1 MKSIWRTLGILL
13 LASSL
18 GHCATLPD
26 VDQYERNAR
35 TEMASTQRAWL
46 NYRESRK
53 LIERLGASARGDDF
67 LAAHLRVEEAV
78 AGAPL
83 TAGNEVTIFDD
94 GPETYD
100 AMFKA
105 IEGAKKYIYLETYI
119 FEGDELGQRLA
130 RMLADKRS
138 QGVFVAVSVDGVGTL
153 ATPAEM
159 FDTMRDAGVEVM
171 VFHPV
176 NPLLARSP
184 TWSLNKRNHRKIL
197 VVDGVVGFTGGMN
210 ISDVYSSSVSGSGS
224 GSSSLG
230 SSSRKSRD
238 GGEEPPWRDTH
249 GRLHGPA
256 VFVLQK
262 VFVKGWREQNG
273 PELAFADEAPAVGK
287 PGEAVVRVIAN
298 DPNAEDG
305 FSVYLTLMSA
315 ISSAQQSILITMAY
329 FVPDPAFIQA
339 LKDAA
344 DRGVKVALVLPE
356 ISDSSLVLHAGR
368 SHYTDL
374 LEAGVVIYERTDAL
388 LHAKTAVIDGVW
400 STIGSS
406 NLDWRSFTL
415 NYEVNAVILGRATGQ
430 RMQALFER
438 DVEQSRQVTPEE
450 WNKRGISPR
459 FMEFLGRLAER
470 WL

>member
-1 MKSIWRTLGILL
+1 MKSIWRTFGILF

-26 VDQYERNAR
+26 AHDYDGDAR
-35 TEMASTQRAWL
+35 SEIASTKRAWL
-46 NYRESRK
+46 NYRESQK
-53 LIERLGASARGDDF
+53 LIERLGDTARGDDF

-83 TAGNEVTIFDD
+83 TAGNEVAIFDD
-94 GPETYD
+94 GPKTYD
-100 AMFKA
+100 AMFEA
-105 IEGAKKYIYLETYI
+105 IENAKKYIYLETYI

-153 ATPAEM
+153 GTPAEM

-197 VVDGVVGFTGGMN
+197 VVDGMVGFTGGVN
-210 ISDVYSSSVSGSGS
+210 ISDVYSSSSS
-224 GSSSLG
+224 GSSSFG
-230 SSSRKSRD
+230 SSSGKADED
-238 GGEEPPWRDTH
+238 GKEPPWRDTH
-249 GRLHGPA
+249 VRLHGPA
-256 VFVLQK
+256 AFELQK

-273 PELAFADEAPAVGK
+273 PALAFADEVPAVGK
-287 PGEAVVRVIAN
+287 PGQAVVRVIAN

-339 LKDAA
+339 LQDAA
-344 DRGVKVALVLPE
+344 GRGVRVALVLPE

-368 SHYTDL
+368 SHYTAL
-374 LEAGVVIYERTDAL
+374 LEAGVVIYERADAL
-388 LHAKTAVIDGVW
+388 LHAKTAVIDAVW

-415 NYEVNAVILGRATGQ
+415 NYEVNAVILGRDTGQ

-438 DVEQSRQVTPEE
+438 DVAQSRQVTLDE
-450 WNKRGISPR
+450 WQKRGISPR

>member
-1 MKSIWRTLGILL
+1 MKSIWRAIGILV

-26 VDQYERNAR
+26 VNDHERDPR
-35 TEMASTQRAWL
+35 TEIATTKRAWL
-46 NYRESRK
+46 NYRESQK
-53 LIERLGASARGDDF
+53 LVERLGASARGDDF
-67 LAAHLRVEEAV
+67 LAAHLKVEEAV

-83 TAGNEVTIFDD
+83 TTGNQVTIFDD
-94 GPETYD
+94 GPQTYE
-100 AMFKA
+100 AMFEA
-105 IEGAKKYIYLETYI
+105 IENARKYIYLETYI
-119 FEGDELGQRLA
+119 FEGDELGKRLA
-130 RMLADKRS
+130 RMLAEKRS
-138 QGVFVAVSVDGVGTL
+138 QGVFVAVSVDGIGTL
-153 ATPAEM
+153 TTPAEM
-159 FDTMRDAGVEVM
+159 FDDMRKAGVEVI
-171 VFHPV
+171 VFNPV
-176 NPLLARSP
+176 NPLLARTT

-197 VVDGVVGFTGGMN
+197 VVDGVVGFTGGVN
-210 ISDVYSSSVSGSGS
+210 VSDVYSSSASGGSSGV
-224 GSSSLG
+224 GSSSG
-230 SSSRKSRD
+230 KKAKD
-238 GGEEPPWRDTH
+238 GEEEPPWRDTH
-249 GRLHGPA
+249 VRLQGPA
-256 VFVLQK
+256 AFELQK

-273 PELAFADEAPAVGK
+273 PPLEFGDEEPAAGK
-287 PGEAVVRVIAN
+287 PGQATVRVIAN

-339 LKDAA
+339 LQDAA
-344 DRGVKVALVLPE
+344 GRGVKVVLVLPE

-374 LEAGVVIYERTDAL
+374 LEAGVVIYERADAL

-415 NYEVNAVILGRATGQ
+415 NYEVNAVILGRETG
-430 RMQALFER
+430 RAMQELFER
-438 DVEQSRQVTPEE
+438 DVAQSRQVTLEQ
-450 WNKRGISPR
+450 WNRRGISPR